1 MATEAEISALYNK
14 YLGRNPL
21 QSGIDAWLATNQSID
36 QIEQGI
42 ANSPEAAVFQ
52 AFNSTMG
59 RDPTMDE
66 REYFVNTNPASI
78 EVIETVLAKTPEAKA
93 LQTEN
98 QLAETDLLADTTA
111 DDTTVDAVVGDLQY
125 TNTLKNEVSL
135 GPKYNDEGER
145 LYYWVPSGEMNST
158 FKSTG
163 TEDDRAGRLFSADNK
178 GGYFTEA
185 EIKAAFEANKGM
197 TTLSSQV
204 TWDQYW
210 GYLTERQDL
219 IDAGELETGLDA
231 FVDGRQAGQ
240 EQIQSMGGL
249 KEAGGA
255 KGAGKGTQGTKKDTY
270 QDSYSAIVYGE
281 TQQALMEKHGIPQTL
296 QLSDGSL
303 YEFNGSSFT
312 KTYAPE
318 KQDFAD
324 VVATVAVTAALS
336 AALGPVFG
344 PGALGK
350 GAAAGVASAGGQL
363 VTTGDVDPASTIASA
378 VTGGL
383 NPGGTLSNSLGLAP
397 DNVVSGFVQGAT
409 NDLVSNTITEGEL
422 DLQSAVVSGLIGAGV
437 NAAKDLLTD
446 ASNNSIEAE
455 MDRIQKDRAVKRL
468 TDPTLPELTADQL
481 YAAALANAQVGVSD
495 LGGLV
500 GEGGLLPFI
509 EPVSTTGINNLLGGG
524 AFLPNEVF
532 FDSEGN
538 RYTDL
543 DILAGAAG
551 EGVSPADIVSGNVE
565 GWTSGIVTQQNTI
578 LGNAVDFAKENIP
591 GADQLATTV
600 SGLLDAA
607 AAVEFKNT
615 YGATAEEFLEAG
627 TSIEEIQRMI
637 SYGPLDEMYN
647 FAVNPRG
654 TSQMVGTL
662 SGIPGLYSTGPNN
675 PFLDY
680 ASEIGESASTI
691 VGVDALQDAINITN
705 LQDNAATAAANAN
718 EGSIAILNLDGTDTL
733 VSSET
738 VLPGANTTI
747 GDAILQGLL
756 DGLLVDT
763 NTNNATLSSGGETT
777 TQTLDSSVV
786 SNISNVL
793 TTAGDVATGRL
804 SFDDFTNTVTDLTNT
819 TGGAG
824 AAAVVDSV
832 VGNTTT
838 LSSSNTDINAG
849 RSSFDDFSNTSDTIV
864 NNNTTLTNNA
874 VTNANTSDTIVNN
887 NAVLS
892 SVDNNVT
899 NTLSSG
905 SIETAVPPTTVL
917 PSVESGGVGA
927 GGGGLGGDGGGMLS
941 GDPSPPF
948 DIRQIGITA
957 APILQQ
963 RQEFPITESL
973 MGGLLTGNRN
983 RVA

>member
-1 MATEAEISALYNK
+1 MATAAEISALYNK
-14 YLGRNPL
+14 YLGRDPL
-21 QSGIDAWLATNQSID
+21 QSGVDAWLATNQSIN

-52 AFNSTMG
+52 AFNNTMG

-78 EVIETVLAKTPEAKA
+78 DVIETVLSTTPEAKA
-93 LQTEN
+93 LQTGN
-98 QLAETDLLADTTA
+98 QLAETDLLTDTTA
-111 DDTTVDAVVGDLQY
+111 DDTTADDTTIENTVNTQ
-125 TNTLKNEVSL
+125 TNE
-135 GPKYNDEGER
+135 DGER
-145 LYYWVPSGEMNST
+145 LYYWVPSGEMNNT
-158 FKSTG
+158 FASQG
-163 TEDDRAGRLFSADNK
+163 TEEDRLNRLLRDK
-178 GGYFTEA
+178 GGYFTEK
-185 EIKAAFEANKGM
+185 EIRAAFEADKGM

-219 IDAGELETGLDA
+219 IDSGQLETGLDA
-231 FVDGRQAGQ
+231 FQDGREAKGQA
-240 EQIQSMGGL
+240 IQDQGGL
-249 KEAGGA
+249 MAAGGA
-255 KGAGKGTQGTKKDTY
+255 KEAGAGLRALQKETY
-270 QDSYSAIVYGE
+270 YDSFSDIVYGE
-281 TQQALMEKHGIPQTL
+281 TQQALMEKHGIPQVL
-296 QLSDGSL
+296 QLGDGSL

-312 KTYAPE
+312 KTFEPE
-318 KQDFAD
+318 KTSFAD
-324 VVATVAVTAALS
+324 VVATVAVTAALG

-350 GAAAGVASAGGQL
+350 GAAAGVASAGGQFM
-363 VTTGDVDPASTIASA
+363 TTGEIDPATTIASA

-383 NPGGTLSNSLGLAP
+383 DPGGTLSNQLNLAP

-437 NAAKDLLTD
+437 NAGKNLLTD

-455 MDRIQKDRAVKRL
+455 MDRIAKERAL
-468 TDPTLPELTADQL
+468 TPEATPPLSTEEL
-481 YAAALANAQVGVSD
+481 YAAALKNANVGKSD

-543 DILAGAAG
+543 DILEGAAG

-565 GWTSGIVTQQNTI
+565 GWTSGVVTQQNTI

-615 YGATAEEFLEAG
+615 YGATVEEYLEAG
-627 TSIEEIQRMI
+627 VSLDEIKRMVA
-637 SYGPLDEMYN
+637 YGPLQELYN
-647 FAVNPRG
+647 FSDNPRG
-654 TSQMVGTL
+654 TSQIVGTL
-662 SGIPGLYSTGPNN
+662 SSIPGQYSTGATNEFTVYGDN
-675 PFLDY
+675 ATD
-680 ASEIGESASTI
+680 TI
-691 VGVDALQDAINITN
+691 SDALNITN
-705 LQDNAATAAANAN
+705 IQDNAATAAANAN
-718 EGSIAILNLDGTDTL
+718 KGSIAIINLNGTDTV
-733 VSSET
+733 VSAET
-738 VLPGANTTI
+738 VLPGVNTTI
-747 GDAILQGLL
+747 ADAILQGLI

-763 NTNNATLSSGGETT
+763 NTNDATVSTGGETT
-777 TQTLDSSVV
+777 TQTLDGAVV
-786 SNISNVL
+786 SDISNVL
-793 TTAGDVATGRL
+793 TTAGNVATGEENFNNL
-804 SFDDFTNTVTDLTNT
+804 LGTVTDLTNT
-819 TGGAG
+819 TGGEG
-824 AAAVVDSV
+824 AASVVDSV

-838 LSSSNTDINAG
+838 LRTSTADPHAG
-849 RSSFDDFSNTSDTIV
+849 RLSFDDFNYGDTLAASAGTNIASTNVNNANVSDNGV

-905 SIETAVPPTTVL
+905 GIDTIVPPTTVL
-917 PSVESGGVGA
+917 PSVESGG
-927 GGGGLGGDGGGMLS
+927 GGGGGGGGGVTGGGMLG

-948 DIRQIGITA
+948 DIRQIAITA
-957 APILQQ
+957 APNLQQ

-973 MGGLLTGNRN
+973 VGMLTGNRN

>member
-125 TNTLKNEVSL
+125 TNTLKNEVPL
-135 GPKYNDEGER
+135 GEKYNEAGER

-163 TEDDRAGRLFSADNK
+163 TEDDRAGRLFSAQNK

-185 EIKAAFEANKGM
+185 EIKAAFEADKGM

-231 FVDGRQAGQ
+231 FVDGRQAAQ
-240 EQIQSMGGL
+240 EQIQSTGGL

-296 QLSDGSL
+296 QLGDGSL

-350 GAAAGVASAGGQL
+350 GAAAGIASAGGQF
-363 VTTGDVDPASTIASA
+363 VTTGEIDPASTIASA

-422 DLQSAVVSGLIGAGV
+422 DLQSALVSGLMGAGV
-437 NAAKDLLTD
+437 NAAKDLLSD

-455 MDRIQKDRAVKRL
+455 MDRIQKDRAVKG
-468 TDPTLPELTADQL
+468 LPELTADQL
-481 YAAALANAQVGVSD
+481 YAAALTNAQVGVSD

-565 GWTSGIVTQQNTI
+565 GWTSGLVTQQNTI

-591 GADQLATTV
+591 GADQLTTTV
-600 SGLLDAA
+600 SDLLDAA

-615 YGATAEEFLEAG
+615 YGATVEEYLDAG
-627 TSIEEIQRMI
+627 VSLDEIKRMVA
-637 SYGPLDEMYN
+637 YGPLQELYN
-647 FAVNPRG
+647 FSDNPRG
-654 TSQMVGTL
+654 TSQIVGTL
-662 SGIPGLYSTGPNN
+662 SSIPGQYSTGAANE
-675 PFLDY
+675 FLVYGDN
-680 ASEIGESASTI
+680 AVDTI
-691 VGVDALQDAINITN
+691 SDALNITN
-705 LQDNAATAAANAN
+705 IQDNAATVAANAN

-824 AAAVVDSV
+824 AATVVDNL

-838 LSSSNTDINAG
+838 LSSSDTDINAG

-917 PSVESGGVGA
+917 PSVESGG
-927 GGGGLGGDGGGMLS
+927 GGGGGGGGGVTGGGMLG

-957 APILQQ
+957 APNLQQ

-973 MGGLLTGNRN
+973 VGMLTGNRN

>member
-14 YLGRNPL
+14 YLGRDPL
-21 QSGIDAWLATNQSID
+21 QSGVDAWLATNQSID

-78 EVIETVLAKTPEAKA
+78 EVIETVLSKTPEAKA
-93 LQTEN
+93 LQTGNE
-98 QLAETDLLADTTA
+98 LAETDLLADTTA
-111 DDTTVDAVVGDLQY
+111 DDTTADDTTVGGETETAFPTADTGRFGDMIDASETFVDASQ
-125 TNTLKNEVSL
+125 TLGVNEAQWSAFVNEV
-135 GPKYNDEGER
+135 N
-145 LYYWVPSGEMNST
+145 
-158 FKSTG
+158 
-163 TEDDRAGRLFSADNK
+163 
-178 GGYFTEA
+178 
-185 EIKAAFEANKGM
+185 EIKAQMNAFEGNEARVMQDRSTPDALLDRRTAVLLNQNPAM
-197 TTLSSQV
+197 TADEARAEAEASPEYQDMVATNQ
-204 TWDQYW
+204 QYEALQTQLNQA
-210 GYLTERQDL
+210 Y
-219 IDAGELETGLDA
+219 ASVGLDPA
-231 FVDGRQAGQ
+231 GR
-240 EQIQSMGGL
+240 I
-249 KEAGGA
+249 
-255 KGAGKGTQGTKKDTY
+255 T
-270 QDSYSAIVYGE
+270 
-281 TQQALMEKHGIPQTL
+281 
-296 QLSDGSL
+296 
-303 YEFNGSSFT
+303 GSSVSTPTGSINFDLNTGEITVYT
-312 KTYAPE
+312 KPT
-318 KQDFAD
+318 
-324 VVATVAVTAALS
+324 TGAVIKGLATAAATAGLGS
-336 AALGPVFG
+336 ALAPVLGST
-344 PGALGK
+344 ALGK
-350 GAAAGVASAGGQL
+350 AGAGAISNVAGQL
-363 VTTGDVDPASTIASA
+363 A
-378 VTGGL
+378 VTGKVDPLSALASGVTAGI
-383 NPGGTLSNSLGLAP
+383 NPGGTLSDSLSLAP

-409 NDLVSNTITEGEL
+409 NNLVSNTITEGEL
-422 DLQSAVVSGLIGAGV
+422 DLQSAVVSGLIGAGI
-437 NAAKDLLTD
+437 NAGKNLLTD

-455 MDRIQKDRAVKRL
+455 MERIRVTRELNNDPPL
-468 TDPTLPELTADQL
+468 TTEQL
-481 YAAALANAQVGVSD
+481 YEAALKNANVGKSD

-565 GWTSGIVTQQNTI
+565 GWTSGVVTQQNTI

-600 SGLLDAA
+600 SDLLDAA

-615 YGATAEEFLEAG
+615 YGATVEEYLDAG
-627 TSIEEIQRMI
+627 VSLDQIKQMVA
-637 SYGPLDEMYN
+637 YGPLQELYN
-647 FAVNPRG
+647 FSDNPRG
-654 TSQMVGTL
+654 TSQIVGTL
-662 SGIPGLYSTGPNN
+662 SSIPGQYSTGAVNN
-675 PFLDY
+675 FNVYGDN
-680 ASEIGESASTI
+680 
-691 VGVDALQDAINITN
+691 VGDVISDALNITN
-705 LQDNAATAAANAN
+705 IQDNAATAAANAN
-718 EGSIAILNLDGTDTL
+718 EGNIAIINLNGTDTV

-738 VLPGANTTI
+738 VLPGADTTI

-763 NTNNATLSSGGETT
+763 NTNNATVSSGGKTT
-777 TQTLDSSVV
+777 TQTLDGAVV
-786 SNISNVL
+786 SDISNVL
-793 TTAGDVATGRL
+793 TTAGKVATGEENFNNL
-804 SFDDFTNTVTDLTNT
+804 LGTVTDLTNT

-832 VGNTTT
+832 VGNTADLGGVDTT
-838 LSSSNTDINAG
+838 TTDPNAGRLSFDDFNYGDTLAASAGTNIASTNVNAG

-864 NNNTTLTNNA
+864 NNNTTLTTNA
-874 VTNANTSDTIVNN
+874 INNANTSDTIVNN

-905 SIETAVPPTTVL
+905 GIETTVPPTTVL
-917 PSVESGGVGA
+917 PSVESGG
-927 GGGGLGGDGGGMLS
+927 GGGGGGGGESLGGGMLS

-963 RQEFPITESL
+963 RQEFPITEYL